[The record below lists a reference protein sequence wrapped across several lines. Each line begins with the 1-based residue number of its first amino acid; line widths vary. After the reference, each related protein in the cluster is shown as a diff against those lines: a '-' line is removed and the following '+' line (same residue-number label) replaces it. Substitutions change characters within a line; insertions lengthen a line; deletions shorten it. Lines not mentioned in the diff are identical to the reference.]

1 MTATTLSP
9 TPAFVSGTQKRAAK
23 RQAVQ
28 QFVHSLL
35 QTHDTND
42 TGTEPTWSC
51 CSKTFTTHSS
61 ISRHIHTAH
70 ADKLA
75 ALESHFL
82 ASPPRQVKPPQ
93 NTCQFHTRRAAR
105 GGSDPVTLPCDALHA
120 KSGTV
125 LLFYRYTPIH
135 DPEDVAAFQK
145 DLCTRLGLSGKLRIA
160 HEGLNITVAGETRNI
175 TEYVDVMVEHEVL
188 SGLELK
194 NDAERR
200 RLFFKPSEGCV
211 HVFDGLSVKVVDEI
225 CPFGV
230 RDWVP
235 KRMRGGIWEESN
247 QYDPSTPE
255 SKDPKVVAL
264 APPEFHSLLSTLP
277 NNKDDYILLDVRN
290 HYETRIGHFPSAVLP
305 PIRRFSTLPTYIHQN
320 KPTFS
325 SRKAILT
332 YCTGGI
338 RCEKASAWLS
348 EEMGVPVIMLEGGI
362 HNYLEWVKESGG
374 ESLFKGRNYVFDARQ
389 SLGVQN
395 DVNEDAVSF
404 CYKCGTPTAALQKCI
419 GTGCHLL
426 VTCCTPCFESH
437 SVKSPTEN
445 MGMYCCTACREIDV
459 EKTTHEANWHKDASL
474 SSDTRGKPKPKR
486 RLCSCEIERRRQLYS
501 NGNNTTPVN
510 QEGGR

>member
-1 MTATTLSP
+1 MSP
-9 TPAFVSGTQKRAAK
+9 IPASVSGGTQKRAAR

-28 QFVHSLL
+28 QFLHSLL
-35 QTHDTND
+35 QTQHTND
-42 TGTEPTWSC
+42 TVTETTWSC
-51 CSKTFTTHSS
+51 CSVTFTTHSS

-82 ASPPRQVKPPQ
+82 ASPPQPAKPVQ
-93 NTCQFHTRRAAR
+93 NASHFHTRRAAR

-120 KSGTV
+120 ISGTV

-135 DPEDVAAFQK
+135 DPKHVATFQK
-145 DLCTRLGLSGKLRIA
+145 DLCTRLGLSGKIRIA
-160 HEGLNITVAGETRNI
+160 HEGLNITVAGETRHI
-175 TEYVDVMVEHEVL
+175 TEYVDVMVENEVL

-194 NDAERR
+194 NDPERR
-200 RLFFKPSEGCV
+200 RMFFKPSEGCV

-235 KRMRGGIWEESN
+235 KTMRGGIWEESN
-247 QYDPSTPE
+247 QKHDPSTPE
-255 SKDPKVVAL
+255 SDKDPNVVAL
-264 APPEFHSLLSTLP
+264 TPSEFHSLLSTLP
-277 NNKDDYILLDVRN
+277 NSKDDYILLDVRN
-290 HYETRIGHFPSAVLP
+290 HYETRIGHFPSAILP

-320 KPTFS
+320 KQTFS

-389 SLGVQN
+389 SLGVSQA
-395 DVNEDAVSF
+395 DVKEDAVSF
-404 CYKCGTPTAALQKCI
+404 CYYKCGTPTAALQKCI

-426 VTCCTPCFESH
+426 VTCCTPCFDSH
-437 SVKSPTEN
+437 SVKSSSEK
-445 MGMYCCTACREIDV
+445 MGVYCCAACREMDV
-459 EKTTHEANWHKDASL
+459 EKKTHETNKDASQ
-474 SSDTRGKPKPKR
+474 SADTRGKPKPKR
-486 RLCSCEIERRRQLYS
+486 RLCTCEVERRRQLYS
-501 NGNNTTPVN
+501 SGDIATPVD
-510 QEGGR
+510 QTGGR